1 MLPADASASGPDL
14 SWDVVG
20 WLSAWTGR
28 QALAMALTGMMRD
41 GEITRPRA
49 EEIAT
54 MVMRTNAA
62 RLYNLPIH

>member
-1 MLPADASASGPDL
+1 
-14 SWDVVG
+14 
-20 WLSAWTGR
+20 
-28 QALAMALTGMMRD
+28 MMRD

>member
-1 MLPADASASGPDL
+1 L